1 MLHAKMD
8 DGIALCNWTKG
19 RGSKKCNMAFC
30 VVMCMLLLC
39 AGDVESCPGPTQTRL
54 TSFEA
59 KSMQGASGGSDP
71 PQRRRP
77 RSTEE
82 VLEDILQTLKGI
94 DRRLTGIDS
103 RLNKMDERMDRMD
116 DKLDSTIAKTNEISS
131 EEMELRS
138 ENQELLSQSREMRH
152 GMIVKKL

>member
-1 MLHAKMD
+1 MQRWTTAL
-8 DGIALCNWTKG
+8 ALCNWDKG

-39 AGDVESCPGPTQTRL
+39 AGDVERCPGPNQTRL

-77 RSTEE
+77 RPTEE
-82 VLEDILQTLKGI
+82 VLEDILETLEGI

-116 DKLDSTIAKTNEISS
+116 
-131 EEMELRS
+131 
-138 ENQELLSQSREMRH
+138 
-152 GMIVKKL
+152 G